1 MRLQI
6 RASGRYLDNSNL
18 HHHNSGHPR
27 TSPALAISRAAE
39 LRARVCRGAVSARRH
54 LHRHGGRGLHVLLP
68 RRLHGRHVSGGRG
81 RVRDQQPVREG
92 ELLQHGEIR
101 NYAITSHHI
110 SPSHLLICT
119 SPGPTLP
126 LSGQI
131 FTLLETPQLNL
142 CVRSQMPIARPWI
155 FCNAT
160 FSRSP
165 SRNQF
170 SRISIFSDHEAS
182 TEHGRRL
189 WWWRQCFM

>member
-18 HHHNSGHPR
+18 HHHNTGHPR

-81 RVRDQQPVREG
+81 RMRDQQPVREG

-101 NYAITSHHI
+101 NYATTSHLTITPPYLHI
-110 SPSHLLICT
+110 TWSHPPSIWSNLHFARNSTAQPLRQIPNANCSPMDIL
-119 SPGPTLP
+119 
-126 LSGQI
+126 
-131 FTLLETPQLNL
+131 
-142 CVRSQMPIARPWI
+142 
-155 FCNAT
+155 
-160 FSRSP
+160 
-165 SRNQF
+165 
-170 SRISIFSDHEAS
+170 
-182 TEHGRRL
+182 
-189 WWWRQCFM
+189 

>member
-1 MRLQI
+1 M
-6 RASGRYLDNSNL
+6 L
-18 HHHNSGHPR
+18 HKPAPPSPSPEPR
-27 TSPALAISRAAE
+27 SSVPACAAAPC
-39 LRARVCRGAVSARRH
+39 L
-54 LHRHGGRGLHVLLP
+54 HGGICTDTAAGGFTCSCPGGYTGDTCQEDVDECATSSPCVRGNCSNTV
-68 RRLHGRHVSGGRG
+68 RSGTM
-81 RVRDQQPVREG
+81 PP
-92 ELLQHGEIR
+92 
-101 NYAITSHHI
+101 HHI

-170 SRISIFSDHEAS
+170 SRISILINIHS
-182 TEHGRRL
+182 L
-189 WWWRQCFM
+189 